1 MVARVP
7 DVVTDDGYVS
17 VIIARHLHRA
27 GQWDAALSMLGG
39 DDPEQRAAILVDRHW
54 WRLDNPAT
62 AQEAIDALDPSLPR
76 TSLLLAQL
84 AYIRLLFK
92 RDTRPGDQQ
101 RAETGFRTAAR
112 DDTYRGWGT
121 YWLGVLA
128 DTIQQDKV
136 QARYWYDDALSLAR
150 GDADLFLESYVLRHL
165 AGHQRDPAEGE
176 LLLRRSL
183 QLRAALAARPQVAE
197 AQATLA
203 SALAGGSEKATLV
216 EAARA
221 TAIELDLTWLRDSLG
236 VSGNGMPLKKR

>member
-1 MVARVP
+1 MVARVS

-39 DDPEQRAAILVDRHW
+39 DDPEQRATILVDRHW
-54 WRLDNPAT
+54 WRLDDPNT
-62 AQEAIDALDPSLPR
+62 AQQAIEELDPSMPR

-84 AYIRLLFK
+84 AYIRLTFK
-92 RDTRPGDQQ
+92 LAARPGDQQ

-121 YWLGVLA
+121 FWLGLLA
-128 DTIQQDKV
+128 DTVQQDKV
-136 QARYWYDDALSLAR
+136 RARYWYDDALSLAR

-165 AGHQRDPAEGE
+165 AAHQRDPGEGE

-197 AQATLA
+197 AQA
-203 SALAGGSEKATLV
+203 ALADALPGGSEKATLV
-216 EAARA
+216 EAARSA
-221 TAIELDLTWLRDSLG
+221 AIELDLGWLRDSLG
-236 VSGNGMPLKKR
+236 VSGNGTPKKR